1 MGSYLPLLFVTFL
14 YLSLFIYCIAATQI
28 EGLREDWNNV
38 RCQPMAMMFASH
50 IPTDPNVDRSKFS
63 HDNFQF
69 CIQELVDMSIA
80 VVMMPI
86 MGMFST
92 HVSAAKSTQQSA
104 NNMRN
109 SAASDVAS
117 PFNSLMNFAWKRFG
131 YILAQIMR
139 VMYKLNSSFQ
149 RIFGITLATV
159 FAGISVFKSINNT
172 IKLILKV
179 CIILLSIIIAL
190 LFLIFIPI
198 APFIAI
204 LLIPTIIFISQMQ
217 GAQGVGGMADALN
230 NCVEKGTRVKCED
243 GWKAVED
250 IRLGERLDKG
260 TVEGILCG
268 RGSASVSINL
278 VHISAMHIILGPSS
292 RWIFAKDHPDAVPC
306 ETPDV
311 VYSLV
316 TSSGTWTVGSPEGKG
331 TLVLRDWTHADGND
345 EVIQRK
351 VCSLLQTPFTGIKG
365 LGLVGPESEV
375 LRGGIPYVSPLR
387 SVALHSL
394 RLGDK
399 IWDGAAFSEVTSI
412 YISSE
417 LGNVSGP
424 NSSAWTLRPSGWVQ
438 GPVPAVGRQVPQ
450 MHCGTASGTV
460 VINGAVLRDFNEID
474 KEHFHELEEF
484 LLSLLLQ

>member
-1 MGSYLPLLFVTFL
+1 
-14 YLSLFIYCIAATQI
+14 
-28 EGLREDWNNV
+28 
-38 RCQPMAMMFASH
+38 MAMMFASY

-63 HDNFQF
+63 HENFQF
-69 CIQELVDMSIA
+69 CIQELVDASIA
-80 VVMMPI
+80 MVMMPI
-86 MGMFST
+86 MGIFTT
-92 HVSAAKSTQQSA
+92 HISAAKSTQQSA
-104 NNMRN
+104 NNLRN

-149 RIFGITLATV
+149 RIFGITLASV

-172 IKLILKV
+172 FKLILKV

-217 GAQGVGGMADALN
+217 GADSVGGMQGALN
-230 NCVEKGTRVKCED
+230 NCVQKGTKVKCKD

-250 IRLGERLDKG
+250 IRLGEMLHEG
-260 TVEGILCG
+260 TVQGILCG
-268 RGSASVSINL
+268 KGSASVSITS
-278 VHISAMHIILGPSS
+278 VHISAMHIVLSPSS
-292 RWIFAKDHPDAVPC
+292 RWIFAKDHPYAVPC

-316 TSSGTWTVGSPEGKG
+316 TSSGTWIVSSPATDTE
-331 TLVLRDWTHADGND
+331 LVLRDWTHADGND
-345 EVIQRK
+345 ELIQRK

-365 LGLVGPESEV
+365 LGLAGPESEV
-375 LRGGIPYVSPLR
+375 LCEGVPYISPLR

-399 IWDGAAFSEVTSI
+399 VWDGATFSEVTSI
-412 YISSE
+412 YISSD
-417 LGNVSGP
+417 LGNASGP
-424 NSSAWTLRPSGWVQ
+424 NSSAWTRVSSGWVQ
-438 GPVPAVGRQVPQ
+438 SPVAAVGKQVPQ
-450 MHCGTASGTV
+450 MHCGTASGTIV
-460 VINGAVLRDFNEID
+460 LNGAVVRDFNEID

>member
-1 MGSYLPLLFVTFL
+1 
-14 YLSLFIYCIAATQI
+14 
-28 EGLREDWNNV
+28 
-38 RCQPMAMMFASH
+38 MAMMFASH

-63 HDNFQF
+63 NDNFQF

-80 VVMMPI
+80 IVMMPI
-86 MGMFST
+86 MGIFTT
-92 HVSAAKSTQQSA
+92 HISAAKSTQQSA
-104 NNMRN
+104 NSMRN
-109 SAASDVAS
+109 SAASDVAK

-131 YILAQIMR
+131 YILAQIIR

-159 FAGISVFKSINNT
+159 FAGVSVFKSINNT

-230 NCVEKGTRVKCED
+230 NCVKEGTKVKCKD
-243 GWKAVED
+243 GWKKVED
-250 IRLGERLDKG
+250 IRLGERLEEG
-260 TVEGILCG
+260 TVEGILRG
-268 RGSASVSINL
+268 RGSASVSIHS
-278 VHISAMHIILGPSS
+278 VQISAMHILLGRSS
-292 RWIFAKDHPDAVPC
+292 RWIFAKDHPDAIPC

-316 TSSGTWTVGSPEGKG
+316 TSSGTWTVKGEGADAEE
-331 TLVLRDWTHADGND
+331 LVLRDWTHADGNE

-365 LGLVGPESEV
+365 LGLLGPESEV
-375 LRGGIPYVSPLR
+375 LCEGIPYVSRLR
-387 SVALHSL
+387 SVQLHSL
-394 RLGDK
+394 RLGEK
-399 IWDGAAFSEVTSI
+399 IWDGANFSEVTSI

-417 LGNVSGP
+417 LGNASGP
-424 NSSAWTLRPSGWVQ
+424 NSSAWTLGQSGWVQ
-438 GPVPAVGRQVPQ
+438 EAVSTVGKQVPQ
-450 MHCGTASGTV
+450 MHCGTMSGTL
-460 VINGAVLRDFNEID
+460 VINGLMVRDFNEID
-474 KEHFHELEEF
+474 KEHFHKLEEF